1 MRAPTLPPPQPRRIK
16 KRRRKSWLLSF
27 IGFCFTAGAVLFFV
41 GSAAVGIVLWRASND
56 LPDYE
61 SLAKYEPPVMTRIHA
76 HNGALIDE
84 YARERRI
91 FVPINTVPK
100 IVIAAFLSAE
110 DSRFYDHGG
119 LDFKGIGRAVFRF
132 AEAKIKGSRR
142 RTEGAST
149 ITQQVAKNF
158 LLTSDRTIE
167 RKVKEAILAIRIERA
182 YSKDKILELYLNEI
196 YLGIG
201 SYGVAAASLNYFGKE
216 LKDLTVE
223 QAAYLAALPKAPNNY
238 HPFRNTEKAT
248 DRRNWILG
256 QMYENGYIN
265 KAQAEEARKK
275 PLEVKLRRYGS
286 KLFAGEFFAEEVRR
300 ALLAQYGEDK
310 LYGGGMSVRTT
321 LDPRLQ
327 KFAKRALTNGLVAF
341 DRRKGYRGPVKK
353 IDITGDWGVALGA
366 IKSPSDIK
374 PWRLGVVLSVESKKA
389 VVGLKP
395 KVRQDRKLDPARE
408 AVELGFDQVKWAKS
422 AKTKSAPKNISNVL
436 APGDVI
442 YVAPVDPEK
451 PKDAWGLMQI
461 PEVSGG
467 LVAMDPHTGRVLA
480 IVGGFSF
487 DMSQFD
493 RAIQAKRQPGSSFKP
508 FVYASALDNGYKPTS
523 IVLDAP
529 IEIDQGNGQGIW
541 KPENY
546 KKNKSYGPTTL
557 RIGVEK
563 SRNQMTVRLAQ
574 DMGMPII
581 TEYARRFGIYDD
593 LLPVLSMSLGAGE
606 TTLLRLTS
614 GYSMLANGGKKITPT
629 LIDRIQDRWGKT
641 IWRHDDRQ
649 CDACKAEA
657 WTGQPEP
664 EIPDDR
670 KQIVDPHTAYQI
682 TSILEGVIKRG
693 TATSLKKLGRPLAG
707 KTGTTNDEKDAW
719 FVGYSPDL
727 VAGVFVGYDT
737 PRAMGKGQTGGKVAA
752 PIFGAFMDMAL
763 KDRPATPFR
772 QPPGIKLVRTNLKTG
787 LRADAGKKNAI
798 VEAFKPFEGPDDA
811 YSVMVLETDGD
822 PVDPNG
828 EAPSRDYGDAYAP
841 QGQGRRQT
849 DGWQA
854 QQQPRRETRRRQPRQ
869 RARPQPAPSNDG
881 WSWW

>member
-1 MRAPTLPPPQPRRIK
+1 MRAPTLPPPPARPVK
-16 KRRRKSWLLSF
+16 KRRRRSWLLSF
-27 IGFCFTAGAVLFFV
+27 IGFSFTAGAVLFLV
-41 GSAAVGIVLWRASND
+41 GSAVVGVVLWRASND

-76 HNGALIDE
+76 HDGALIAE

-91 FVPINTVPK
+91 FVPINTIPK

-110 DSRFYDHGG
+110 DRRFYEHGG

-132 AEAKIKGSRR
+132 VEAKIQGNKR

-182 YSKDKILELYLNEI
+182 YSKDRILELYLNEI
-196 YLGIG
+196 YFGVG

-216 LKDLTVE
+216 LRDLTIE
-223 QAAYLAALPKAPNNY
+223 EAAYLATLPKAPNNY
-238 HPFRNTEKAT
+238 HPFRHTEKAT

-256 QMYENGYIN
+256 QMYENGYID
-265 KAQAEEARKK
+265 KKTAEEARKK
-275 PLEVKLRRYGS
+275 PLSVNLRRAGAQ
-286 KLFAGEFFAEEVRR
+286 LFAGEFFAEEVRR

-327 KFAKRALTNGLVAF
+327 RLAKKALTDGLVAF
-341 DRRKGYRGPVKK
+341 DRRKGYRGPVQQ
-353 IDITGDWGVALGA
+353 IDIAGDWGVALGA
-366 IKSPSDIK
+366 IKSPSDIR
-374 PWRLGVVLSVESKKA
+374 PWRLGVVLSVEDKKA

-395 KVRQDRKLDPARE
+395 TNGQDGKLKPERE
-408 AVELGFDQVKWAKS
+408 AVELGFGQVKWAKNS
-422 AKTKSAPKNISNVL
+422 KTKKVPKKVSDVVV
-436 APGDVI
+436 AGDVI
-442 YVAPVDPEK
+442 YVAPEDAEK
-451 PKDAWGLMQI
+451 LTGNWSLMQI

-467 LVAMDPHTGRVLA
+467 LISMDPHTGRVLA

-529 IEIDQGNGQGIW
+529 IEIDQGPGKEVW
-541 KPENY
+541 RPENY
-546 KKNKSYGPTTL
+546 KKNRSYGPTTL

-614 GYSMLANGGKKITPT
+614 AYCMLANGGKKITPT
-629 LIDRIQDRWGKT
+629 LIDRIQDRRGKT
-641 IWRHDDRQ
+641 VWRHDDRQ
-649 CDACKAEA
+649 CEACTAEA
-657 WTGQPEP
+657 WTGQEEP
-664 EIPDDR
+664 EVPDDR

-682 TSILEGVIKRG
+682 TSILEGVIQRG
-693 TATSLKKLGRPLAG
+693 TATSLKKLERPLAG
-707 KTGTTNDEKDAW
+707 KTGTTNKEKDAW

-727 VAGVFVGYDT
+727 VTGVFVGYDT
-737 PRAMGKGQTGGKVAA
+737 PRSMGKGQTGGKVAA
-752 PIFGAFMDMAL
+752 PIFGEFMRMAL
-763 KDRPATPFR
+763 VDKPATPFR
-772 QPPGIKLVRTNLKTG
+772 QPPGIKLVRTDLKTG
-787 LRADAGKKNAI
+787 LRANGNTKTAI
-798 VEAFKPFEGPDDA
+798 VEAYKPFEGPDDP
-811 YSVMVLETDGD
+811 YSMVGMEINGDGE
-822 PVDPNG
+822 P
-828 EAPSRDYGDAYAP
+828 APAAP
-841 QGQGRRQT
+841 ASDVYQPPG
-849 DGWQA
+849 
-854 QQQPRRETRRRQPRQ
+854 QQQRPRRPRRPRESRRRES
-869 RARPQPAPSNDG
+869 PAYGNG
-881 WSWW
+881 GFW